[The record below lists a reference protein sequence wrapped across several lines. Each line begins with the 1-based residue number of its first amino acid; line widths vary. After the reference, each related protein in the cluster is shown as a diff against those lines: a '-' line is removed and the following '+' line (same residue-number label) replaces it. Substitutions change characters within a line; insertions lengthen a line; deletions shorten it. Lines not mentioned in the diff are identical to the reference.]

1 MLNDFF
7 GYNILW
13 YCALIYDYSFIV
25 LGKRLMGDGDM
36 KKQKNRGIPLPTRI
50 IVSGILILVQLL
62 FLFDVIY
69 NFSVSS
75 AWTYSV
81 SMILGI
87 ITVVIIINRRGDP
100 DHKIA
105 WIVFILLFPIF
116 GITVFL
122 LWGGGRVMPHLR
134 KKMRLCE
141 AKTMRYLKEEDGV
154 RDRLKYYDM
163 FHSRQADYLSG
174 ESGYPLYDGTK
185 TEYLSPGE
193 KFFPRFLEELKK
205 AEKYIFLEFFIIAE
219 GEMWNQIYS
228 VLKEK
233 SRNGLEVK
241 IIFDDF
247 GSIKR
252 QTKGFIGKLKADGI
266 EVSVFN
272 PINPIMN
279 IFMNNRNHRKIAVI
293 DGKVAITG
301 GINIGDEYINSE
313 KRFGYWLDSAIII
326 EGKAVKS
333 FLAMFSSM
341 WEFTTGKQIKMRT
354 HIANHYVPSE
364 GFVIPYSDGPLN
376 YRNPAER
383 LYMQIL
389 NTAQKYVYITTPY
402 LIIDNTMKNA
412 LIMAAKSGIDIRIVT
427 PHIPD
432 KSYVHPITQYNYY
445 ELLEAGI
452 KIYEFKPGF
461 VHSKLFVS
469 DDKIATVGTVN
480 MDYRSFV
487 FHFECGVWLCNNES
501 VLDIRNQ
508 FFDIF
513 EVSEEITIEYWK
525 NRTVKER
532 LKQATLHIFAP
543 FM

>member
-1 MLNDFF
+1 
-7 GYNILW
+7 
-13 YCALIYDYSFIV
+13 
-25 LGKRLMGDGDM
+25 M
-36 KKQKNRGIPLPTRI
+36 KNEPKRGIRIPTRI
-50 IVSGILILVQLL
+50 IVSGLLILIQLL
-62 FLFDVIY
+62 FLFNVLYD
-69 NFSVSS
+69 FSVSS
-75 AWTYSV
+75 AWAYSL

-105 WIVFILLFPIF
+105 WIVFILIFPIF
-116 GITVFL
+116 GISVFL

-134 KKMRLCE
+134 KRMKLCE
-141 AKTMRYLKEEDGV
+141 AKTMRYLREEDGV

-163 FHSRQADYLSG
+163 FHSRQADYLIG
-174 ESGYPLYDGTK
+174 ESGFPLYDGTS

-193 KFFPRFLEELKK
+193 KFLPRFLEELNK
-205 AEKYIFLEFFIIAE
+205 AEKYIFIEFFILAE
-219 GEMWNQIYS
+219 GEMWNQIHS

-233 SRNGLEVK
+233 AREGLEVK
-241 IIFDDF
+241 VIFDDF

-252 QTKGFIGKLKADGI
+252 QRKGFIQKLRNDGI

-279 IFMNNRNHRKIAVI
+279 IFMNNRNHRKIVVI

-301 GINIGDEYINSE
+301 GINIGDEYINIE

-326 EGKAVKS
+326 KGKGVKS

-354 HIANHYVPSE
+354 HIAEYSVSAE

-376 YRNPAER
+376 DRNPAER

-389 NTAQKYVYITTPY
+389 NTAQKYVYIASPY

-412 LIMAAKSGIDIRIVT
+412 LIMASKSGIDIKIVT

-432 KSYVHPITQYNYY
+432 KWYVHPITQYNYY

-452 KIYEFKPGF
+452 KIYEYTPGF
-461 VHSKLFVS
+461 IHSKLFVS

-487 FHFECGVWLCNNES
+487 FHFECGAWICNNET
-501 VLDIRNQ
+501 VLDIRNH
-508 FFDIF
+508 FLDIF
-513 EVSEEITIEYWK
+513 AQSKEITVKYWN
-525 NRTVKER
+525 NRSIKER
-532 LKQATLHIFAP
+532 LKQAVLHIFAP

>member
-1 MLNDFF
+1 
-7 GYNILW
+7 
-13 YCALIYDYSFIV
+13 
-25 LGKRLMGDGDM
+25 M
-36 KKQKNRGIPLPTRI
+36 KKERNRGIRIPTRI
-50 IVSGILILVQLL
+50 IVSALLLLVQLF
-62 FLFDVIY
+62 FLFDVLY
-69 NFSVSS
+69 DFSLRS
-75 AWTYSV
+75 AGAYTL

-87 ITVVIIINRRGDP
+87 ITVVIIVNRRGDS

-105 WIVFILLFPIF
+105 WIVFILLSPIF
-116 GITVFL
+116 GITVYL

-134 KKMRLCE
+134 RKMRFCE

-154 RDRLKYYDM
+154 RDKLRYYDM

-174 ESGYPLYDGTK
+174 ESGYPLYDGTS

-193 KFFPRFLEELKK
+193 VLFPRLLEELEK
-205 AEKYIFLEFFIIAE
+205 AEKYIFIEFFILAE
-219 GEMWNQIYS
+219 GKMWDDIHS
-228 VLKEK
+228 ILSRKAKE
-233 SRNGLEVK
+233 GLEIK

-252 QTKGFIGKLKADGI
+252 QRKGFISNLRAEGI

-279 IFMNNRNHRKIAVI
+279 IFMNNRNHRKIVVI

-301 GINIGDEYINSE
+301 GINIGDEYINLVE
-313 KRFGYWLDSAIII
+313 RFGYWMDSAIII

-333 FLAMFSSM
+333 FLAMFCTM
-341 WEFTTGKQIKMRT
+341 WEFTTGKHIRMRT
-354 HIANHYVPSE
+354 HMANHKVIDD

-376 YRNPAER
+376 DRNPAER
-383 LYMQIL
+383 LYIQIL
-389 NTAQKYVYITTPY
+389 GTAQKYVYIATPY

-412 LIMAAKSGIDIRIVT
+412 LIMASKSGIDIRILT

-432 KSYVHPITQYNYY
+432 KSYVHLITQYNYI

-452 KIYEFKPGF
+452 KVYEYKPGF
-461 VHSKLFVS
+461 IHSKLFVS

-480 MDYRSFV
+480 MDYRSFI
-487 FHFECGVWLCNNES
+487 FHFECGAWICNNDT

-508 FFDIF
+508 FTDLFS
-513 EVSEEITIEYWK
+513 VSKEITVEDWNK
-525 NRTVKER
+525 RG
-532 LKQATLHIFAP
+532 LKQKIKQAVLHIFAP

>member
-1 MLNDFF
+1 
-7 GYNILW
+7 
-13 YCALIYDYSFIV
+13 
-25 LGKRLMGDGDM
+25 M
-36 KKQKNRGIPLPTRI
+36 KNEPKRGIRIPTRI
-50 IVSGILILVQLL
+50 IVSGLLILIQLL
-62 FLFDVIY
+62 FLFNVLYD
-69 NFSVSS
+69 FSVSS
-75 AWTYSV
+75 AWAYSL

-105 WIVFILLFPIF
+105 WIVFILIFPIF
-116 GITVFL
+116 GISVFL
-122 LWGGGRVMPHLR
+122 LWGGGRVMTHLR
-134 KKMRLCE
+134 KRMKLCE
-141 AKTMRYLKEEDGV
+141 AKTMRYLREEDGV

-163 FHSRQADYLSG
+163 FHSRQADYLIG
-174 ESGYPLYDGTK
+174 ESGFPLYDGTS

-193 KFFPRFLEELKK
+193 KFLPRFLEELNK
-205 AEKYIFLEFFIIAE
+205 AEKYIFIEFFILAE
-219 GEMWNQIYS
+219 GEMWNQIHS

-233 SRNGLEVK
+233 AREGLEVK
-241 IIFDDF
+241 VIFDDF

-252 QTKGFIGKLKADGI
+252 QRKGFIQKLRNDGI

-279 IFMNNRNHRKIAVI
+279 IFMNNRNHRNIVVI

-301 GINIGDEYINSE
+301 GINIGDEYINIE

-326 EGKAVKS
+326 KGKAVKS

-354 HIANHYVPSE
+354 HIAEYSVSAE

-376 YRNPAER
+376 DRNPAER

-389 NTAQKYVYITTPY
+389 NTAQKYVYIASPY

-412 LIMAAKSGIDIRIVT
+412 LIMASKSGIDIKIVT

-432 KSYVHPITQYNYY
+432 KWYVHPITQYNYY

-452 KIYEFKPGF
+452 KIYEYTPGF
-461 VHSKLFVS
+461 IHSKLFVS

-487 FHFECGVWLCNNES
+487 FHFECGAWICNNET
-501 VLDIRNQ
+501 VLDIRNH
-508 FFDIF
+508 FLDIF
-513 EVSEEITIEYWK
+513 AQSKEITVKYWN
-525 NRTVKER
+525 NRSIKER
-532 LKQATLHIFAP
+532 LKQAVLHIFAP